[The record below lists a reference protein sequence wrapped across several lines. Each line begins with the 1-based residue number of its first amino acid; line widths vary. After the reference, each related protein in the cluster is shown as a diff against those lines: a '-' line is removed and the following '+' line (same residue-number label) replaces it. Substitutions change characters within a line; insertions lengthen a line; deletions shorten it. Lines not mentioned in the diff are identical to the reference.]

1 MFAAFFILPN
11 TRLYRLSIQTEKL
24 GLLRFFPGINDSF
37 RLGILIF
44 TTANFCSENF
54 SFYNREQ
61 IATFVPAKQVVS
73 SIVYNMISVNNL
85 SLQFGKRV
93 LFDEVNLKFAEGNCY
108 GVIGANGAGK
118 STFLKILTG
127 EQDPTSG
134 RVELEPGKRMAVLSQ
149 NHFEFDEFEVLQT
162 VIMGHKRL
170 FEIMIEKDALY
181 AKPDFSDADGM
192 RTAELEAEFA
202 DLEGWNAETDAATL
216 LSNLGIDES
225 KHYMKMEDVPSEFK
239 VRILL
244 AQALFGNPDLLILDE
259 PTNDLDLKTVGWL
272 EDFLLDF
279 KNTVIVVS
287 HDRHFLDTVCT
298 HICDI
303 DYSKINLF
311 TGNYTFWYQSSQLAA
326 RQRAD
331 KNKKAEDKKKE
342 LQEFISR
349 FSANASKS
357 KQATSRRKLID
368 KLDLEEIQPSS
379 RRYPGIMFNQDREAG
394 NQLLTVSGLTKSHE
408 GEILFKDLSF
418 TLNKGDKV
426 AIVSKNSIAITQF
439 FEILNGNMSADKGDF
454 TYGTTITT
462 AYLPNDNS
470 AFFETKLSL
479 IDWLRQ
485 YAQTDEEK
493 EEVALRG
500 FLGRMLFSGEEALK
514 SATVLSG
521 GEKVRCMMS
530 RMMLAKANL
539 LMMDEPTNHLDLESI
554 TALNNGMTDF
564 AGTLLFTSHDHELVS
579 TVANRIIELTPNGYI
594 DKMMPYDDYL
604 ADDKIASM
612 QEEMYA

>member
-1 MFAAFFILPN
+1 
-11 TRLYRLSIQTEKL
+11 
-24 GLLRFFPGINDSF
+24 
-37 RLGILIF
+37 
-44 TTANFCSENF
+44 
-54 SFYNREQ
+54 
-61 IATFVPAKQVVS
+61 
-73 SIVYNMISVNNL
+73 MISVNNL
-85 SLQFGKRV
+85 SLQFGKRT
-93 LFDEVNLKFAEGNCY
+93 LFDDVNLKFVNGNCY

-149 NHFEFDEFEVLQT
+149 NHFAFDTFPALQT

-170 FEIMIEKDALY
+170 FEIMNEKDALY
-181 AKPDFSDADGM
+181 AKADFTEEDGM
-192 RTAELEAEFA
+192 RASELEGEFA
-202 DLEGWNAETDAATL
+202 DLEGWNAETDAASL

-225 KHYMKMEDVPSEFK
+225 KHDVIMGDLPSEIK
-239 VRILL
+239 VRVLL
-244 AQALFGNPDLLILDE
+244 AQALFGNPDVLVLDE
-259 PTNDLDLKTVGWL
+259 PTNDLDLKTISWL

-303 DYSKINLF
+303 DFSKINLF

-326 RQRAD
+326 RQRSD

-342 LQEFISR
+342 LQDFISR

-357 KQATSRRKLID
+357 KQATSRRKMLD
-368 KLDLEEIQPSS
+368 KLDLDEIQPSS
-379 RRYPGIMFNQDREAG
+379 RKYPGINFASERDAG
-394 NQLLTVSGLTKSHE
+394 NQILSVSNLSKSVE
-408 GEILFKDLSF
+408 GNYLFKDLNF

-426 AIVSKNSIAITQF
+426 AIISKNSVAITAL
-439 FEILNGNMSADKGDF
+439 FEILNDRSKADTGDF

-470 AFFETKLSL
+470 EYFEFDQSL
-479 IDWLRQ
+479 MDWLRQ

-493 EEVALRG
+493 EEVSIRG
-500 FLGRMLFSGEEALK
+500 FVGRMLFSGEEAFK
-514 SATVLSG
+514 SAKVLSG
-521 GEKVRCMMS
+521 GEKVRCMLS
-530 RMMLAKANL
+530 KMMLAKANL

-554 TALNNGMTDF
+554 TALNNGMRDF
-564 AGTLLFTSHDHELVS
+564 PGNIIFTSHDHELVN
-579 TVANRIIELTPNGYI
+579 TVANRIIEITPTGFI

-604 ADDKIASM
+604 ADTRIAEL
-612 QEEMYA
+612 QTELYA